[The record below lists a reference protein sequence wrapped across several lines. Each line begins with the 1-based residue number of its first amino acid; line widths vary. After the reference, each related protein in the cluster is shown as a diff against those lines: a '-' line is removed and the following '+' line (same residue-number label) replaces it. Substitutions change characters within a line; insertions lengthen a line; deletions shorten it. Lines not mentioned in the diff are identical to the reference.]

1 MQTSTI
7 NFTKRLPDINKQSQ
21 LPPGYNDYGRFAITN
36 NGNLWFA
43 GISSSHP
50 PDTKDG
56 FYWALSSYSLFISPR
71 GSTFGFPEIIGE
83 DIINWLLDKLRIRVK
98 QINIIK

>member
-1 MQTSTI
+1 MHTITI

-21 LPPGYNDYGRFAITN
+21 LPSDYSDYGRFAITN
-36 NGNLWFA
+36 KGNLWFA

-56 FYWALSSYSLFISPR
+56 FYWALSGNTIFISPR
-71 GSTFGFPEIIGE
+71 GSTFGFPEIIGN
-83 DIINWLLDKLRIRVK
+83 DIIEFLLDKLRIK
-98 QINIIK
+98 TKHIIIIK

>member
-1 MQTSTI
+1 MNSITI

-36 NGNLWFA
+36 NDDLRFA
-43 GISSSHP
+43 SISSSH
-50 PDTKDG
+50 
-56 FYWALSSYSLFISPR
+56 SLFISPR

-83 DIINWLLDKLRIRVK
+83 DIIGWLLDKLRIRVK
-98 QINIIK
+98 QIIILK